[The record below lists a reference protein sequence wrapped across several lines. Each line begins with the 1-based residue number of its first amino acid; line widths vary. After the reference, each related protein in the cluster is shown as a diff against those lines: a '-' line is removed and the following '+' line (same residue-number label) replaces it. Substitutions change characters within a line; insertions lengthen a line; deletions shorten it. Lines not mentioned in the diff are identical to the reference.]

1 MLDRSEPCRG
11 RFSIFEKSSI
21 FSFGRQKAHLL
32 TFCAK
37 ISSNRRVWF
46 NCYWNRVEWTQEML
60 FNTYHHTR
68 TCLDEKIEIVEKNF
82 KIIFSLPISLRVTL
96 KRSLR
101 SWFSAK
107 NTTFLNFFSETM
119 KSCGYM
125 FIGLVYVLWMPWHLL
140 ELNIPSFDPYSNHVY
155 LPELF
160 GHGKNLIF
168 WAFC

>member
-1 MLDRSEPCRG
+1 MSNFDCWK
-11 RFSIFEKSSI
+11 KSSI
-21 FSFGRQKAHLL
+21 FSFWKQKANSL

-37 ISSNRRVWF
+37 VSSNRRIWL
-46 NCYWNRVEWTQEML
+46 NYYWNRVEWTQEMV
-60 FNTYHHTR
+60 FNTYHYTR
-68 TCLDEKIEIVEKNF
+68 TCIDKKIEIDEKFF

-101 SWFSAK
+101 RWFSAK
-107 NTTFLNFFSETM
+107 NTTFLNFFFETM

-125 FIGLVYVLWMPWHLL
+125 FIGLLCVLWMPWHLL
-140 ELNIPSFDPYSNHVY
+140 ELNISSFDPYPYDVY

-160 GHGKNLIF
+160 GHGKNLLF